1 MKICPI
7 CRKKYKTETTCPN
20 CGITLLDEKPE
31 ATKIK
36 KNDYYKLGE
45 TQEDDYHKLGETQE
59 DNYHKLGE
67 TQKENYYKPVEMQEE
82 SYYNPLET
90 REETG
95 YKHKKTEQNNSYYEQ
110 EKTQEDSNYYKKVEK
125 TPEQSYSKKYE
136 INQKNE
142 GWKSE
147 QNKNTASGDT
157 ISISKTALLGG
168 IIAILCVALV
178 AVSLKYLGQQNNK
191 SPVGKAE
198 AVKPESTTASDNNTT
213 DTSGETTEEADNN
226 EYNDEF
232 PDNVVYNSDNGHHY
246 AVYDY
251 NDYGLYED
259 FDAWEQFCEDRGG
272 YLAVIE
278 NRAENDFIYQYLR
291 DSGLTLAFFGYTDQN
306 SEGKWTW
313 VNGRHSDYTN
323 WAYGQPNNGSTTK
336 GKKAENYAQF
346 FKDTADG
353 TWNDSQIA
361 VNTYKFVCEWDY

>member
-7 CRKKYKTETTCPN
+7 CRKKYKTEKTCPN
-20 CGITLLDEKPE
+20 CGMTLVDEKLDS
-31 ATKIK
+31 TKIK

-45 TQEDDYHKLGETQE
+45 TQKDNYYKSVETQE
-59 DNYHKLGE
+59 DSYYRSVE
-67 TQKENYYKPVEMQEE
+67 TKEE
-82 SYYNPLET
+82 SD
-90 REETG
+90 
-95 YKHKKTEQNNSYYEQ
+95 YKQA
-110 EKTQEDSNYYKKVEK
+110 KTQEENNYYKKVED

-136 INQKNE
+136 TNQKN
-142 GWKSE
+142 GNQQSE
-147 QNKNTASGDT
+147 QGKNVTSGDT

-178 AVSLKYLGQQNNK
+178 AVSLKYLGEQNNK
-191 SPVGKAE
+191 SPVGKTE
-198 AVKPESTTASDNNTT
+198 VVKTESATDSDDNTT
-213 DTSGETTEEADNN
+213 DASEATTEDPD
-226 EYNDEF
+226 DEF
-232 PDNVVYNSDNGHHY
+232 PDNVVYNKNNGHHY

-251 NDYGLYED
+251 TDYDLYED

-278 NRAENDFIYQYLR
+278 NQAENDFIYQYLR

>member
-7 CRKKYKTETTCPN
+7 CRKKYKTEKICPN
-20 CGITLLDEKPE
+20 CGMTLVDEKPDS
-31 ATKIK
+31 TKIK
-36 KNDYYKLGE
+36 KNDYHKQRE
-45 TQEDDYHKLGETQE
+45 TQEDSYYNSLETKEDTYDKYKTSQQDKYKQTKTQE
-59 DNYHKLGE
+59 
-67 TQKENYYKPVEMQEE
+67 EE
-82 SYYNPLET
+82 SYY
-90 REETG
+90 
-95 YKHKKTEQNNSYYEQ
+95 
-110 EKTQEDSNYYKKVEK
+110 KKVGK
-125 TPEQSYSKKYE
+125 TPEESYLKNYE
-136 INQKNE
+136 TNQKNSYQSS
-142 GWKSE
+142 G
-147 QNKNTASGDT
+147 QNKNTDSGDT

-178 AVSLKYLGQQNNK
+178 AVSLKYLGGQNNK
-191 SPVGKAE
+191 SQPVWTEAIKA
-198 AVKPESTTASDNNTT
+198 ESTTDSDDNAT
-213 DTSGETTEEADNN
+213 DVAAEEADDDD

-232 PDNVVYNSDNGHHY
+232 PDNVVYNKDNGHHY

-251 NDYGLYED
+251 TDYDLYED

-278 NRAENDFIYQYLR
+278 DQIENDFIYQYLR
-291 DSGLTLAFFGYTDQN
+291 NSGLTLAFFGYTDQN